1 SNAAGNESRNVIL
14 GPPTTRFDATL
25 AKSIKFDESKSVQL
39 RLEVFNIFNH
49 TNFTTLNLAST
60 TPATFGSVSN
70 VRDPRTMQLG
80 VKFLF

>member
-1 SNAAGNESRNVIL
+1 
-14 GPPTTRFDATL
+14 
-25 AKSIKFDESKSVQL
+25 VQL

-60 TPATFGSVSN
+60 TPATFGSVSG